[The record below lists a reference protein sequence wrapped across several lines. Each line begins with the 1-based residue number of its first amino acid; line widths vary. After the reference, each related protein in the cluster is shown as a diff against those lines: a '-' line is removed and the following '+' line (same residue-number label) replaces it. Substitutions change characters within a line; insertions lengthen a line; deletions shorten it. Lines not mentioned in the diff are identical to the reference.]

1 MILYLLFLILIL
13 GEVESQTD
21 NTTEEEKSKVER
33 NQTFRESITN
43 NSTMKPGSPTPS
55 LDKDERRLI
64 QEELQNNQTSSVIT
78 EDDESFQDQE
88 NKFQGGHCQEEA
100 LEEYGHI
107 LCDAK
112 FHTQMMSISAED
124 WCVMENII
132 RPYNDMALCL
142 EIVSNFTGC
151 YYPNPI
157 TQDIFRSVHSYYFH
171 DCSKEELPFEDAPHG
186 LVVALTLVPVSL
198 IPVLVYLVVW
208 KSSVQV

>member
-1 MILYLLFLILIL
+1 MTLYLLFLILIL

-21 NTTEEEKSKVER
+21 NMTEEEKSKAER
-33 NQTFRESITN
+33 NQTFRESIAN

-64 QEELQNNQTSSVIT
+64 EEELQNNQTSSVIT

-88 NKFQGGHCQEEA
+88 NKFQGEHCQEEA
-100 LEEYGHI
+100 LEEYGDIICVHN
-107 LCDAK
+107 
-112 FHTQMMSISAED
+112 FHTQMRSISAED

-132 RPYNDMALCL
+132 RPYNDMSLCL
-142 EIVSNFTGC
+142 EVLSNFTGC

-157 TQDIFRSVHSYYFH
+157 TQDFFRSVHSRYFH
-171 DCSKEELPFEDAPHG
+171 DCSKEALPFEDAPHG